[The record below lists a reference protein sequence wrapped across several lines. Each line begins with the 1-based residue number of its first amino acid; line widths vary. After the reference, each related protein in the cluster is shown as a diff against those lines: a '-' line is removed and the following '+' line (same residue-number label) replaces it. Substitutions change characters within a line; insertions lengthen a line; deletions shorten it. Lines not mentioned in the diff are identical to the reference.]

1 MFLIKIKLYNIMI
14 QSKANYLVHGLQL
27 FIKKLFER
35 PLKEQ
40 VPES

>member
-1 MFLIKIKLYNIMI
+1 MFLIKIKLYNIVI

-27 FIKKLFER
+27 FIKKFFER